1 MGPDPLWNQ
10 SVTGIHFGIEKEEEM
25 DYELSDEM
33 KMLREMAYKF
43 AVTEFTP
50 ITHEC
55 DREEKYT
62 PEIRKKAAENGLVG
76 AWVPET
82 YGGAGVGILGNAIVT
97 EELSRVDMGIGL
109 NVVAATFGLE
119 AVYYFGTEEQ
129 KQTYLPPVCRGEKVS
144 AGAFTEPDAGTDVA
158 GYRTRAVKDGDDYII
173 TGTKMFITN
182 GTVCDFYVAQC
193 ITNPDADKRHNR
205 FSQIIIP
212 AESKGISRNKI
223 LGKMGIRASD
233 TAEVSFEEVRVPQ
246 KNLVG
251 KEGQGFHQL
260 MHFFDVTR
268 VLVAGQCV
276 GISQACLDKTIQ
288 YVKERK
294 AFGAPIGS
302 YQLSMAKLTEMAIR
316 IELLRNLVYK
326 TAWLIDRGRPDYT
339 LSAIIKY
346 AGGQTAV
353 FCANAAVELH
363 GGYGYI
369 DEYAVQKFYR
379 DAKVLEIYEGTKEA
393 EILTIGRVLLSR

>member
-1 MGPDPLWNQ
+1 
-10 SVTGIHFGIEKEEEM
+10 M
-25 DYELSDEM
+25 DFELTEEM
-33 KMLREMAYKF
+33 KMLREMTYKF
-43 AVTEFTP
+43 AVAEFTP
-50 ITHEC
+50 VSHEC
-55 DREEKYT
+55 DKEEKYT

-76 AWVPET
+76 AWVPEQ

-109 NVVAATFGLE
+109 NIVAATFGLE
-119 AVYYFGTEEQ
+119 AIYYFGTEEQ
-129 KQTYLPPVCRGEKVS
+129 KKTYITPVCRGEKVS

-158 GYRTRAVKDGDDYII
+158 SYRTRAVKDGKDYVI

-193 ITNPDADKRHNR
+193 ITNPEAEKKHSR

-212 AESKGISRNKI
+212 ADAKGITRNKI
-223 LGKMGIRASD
+223 PGKMGVRSSD
-233 TAEVSFEEVRVPQ
+233 TADVSFEEVRVPQ
-246 KNLVG
+246 TNLVG
-251 KEGQGFHQL
+251 KEGAGFHQL

-268 VLVAGQCV
+268 VMVAGQCV
-276 GISQACLDKTIQ
+276 GISQGCLDKALQ

-294 AFGAPIGS
+294 AFGVPIGT

-326 TAWLIDRGRPDYT
+326 TAWLIDTGKPDYT
-339 LSAIIKY
+339 LSAMIKY
-346 AGGQTAV
+346 YGGQTAV
-353 FCANAAVELH
+353 YCANAALELH

-369 DEYAVQKFYR
+369 DEYPVQKFYR

-393 EILTIGRVLLSR
+393 ETLTIGRVLLSR